1 MNSPAVVEYLGTML
15 LIGAVSFTGAPLLI
29 ISALAI
35 AIYLGGKI
43 SGGHFNPAVT
53 AWALLS
59 GKIGQSKALTYILAQ
74 LGAAATIWVLGS
86 MIKTESF

>member
-1 MNSPAVVEYLGTML
+1 MNNPAIVEYLGTSL

-59 GKIGQSKALTYILAQ
+59 GKIGQAKALTYILAQ
-74 LGAAATIWVLGS
+74 LGAAATIWVIGS
-86 MIKTESF
+86 MIKV

>member
-1 MNSPAVVEYLGTML
+1 MNNPAIVEYLGTSL

-29 ISALAI
+29 IAALAI

-59 GKIGQSKALTYILAQ
+59 GKIGQAKALTYILAQ
-74 LGAAATIWVLGS
+74 LGAAATIWVIGS
-86 MIKTESF
+86 MIKV

>member
-1 MNSPAVVEYLGTML
+1 MNNPAVVEYLGTSL

-29 ISALAI
+29 IAALAV

-59 GKIGQSKALTYILAQ
+59 GKIGQAKALTYILAQ
-74 LGAAATIWVLGS
+74 LGAAATIWILGS
-86 MIKTESF
+86 MMKV

>member
-1 MNSPAVVEYLGTML
+1 MNNPAVVEYLGTAL
-15 LIGAVSFTGAPLLI
+15 LVGAVSFTGAPLLI

-59 GKIGQSKALTYILAQ
+59 GKIGQAKALTYILAQ

-86 MIKTESF
+86 MIRV

>member
-1 MNSPAVVEYLGTML
+1 MNNPAVVEYLGTSL

-35 AIYLGGKI
+35 AIYLGGRI

-59 GKIGQSKALTYILAQ
+59 GKIGQAKALTYILAQ
-74 LGAAATIWVLGS
+74 LGAAATIWVIGS
-86 MIKTESF
+86 MIKV

>member
-1 MNSPAVVEYLGTML
+1 MNNPAIVEYLGTSL

-35 AIYLGGKI
+35 AIYLGGRI

-59 GKIGQSKALTYILAQ
+59 GKIGQAKALTYIIAQ
-74 LGAAATIWVLGS
+74 LSAAATIWVLGS
-86 MIKTESF
+86 MMRV